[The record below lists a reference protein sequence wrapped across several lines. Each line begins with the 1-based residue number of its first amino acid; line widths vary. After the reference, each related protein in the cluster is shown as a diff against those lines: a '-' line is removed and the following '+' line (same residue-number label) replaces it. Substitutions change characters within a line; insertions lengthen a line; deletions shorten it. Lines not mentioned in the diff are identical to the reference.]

1 MKGNPRAVCKGK
13 ENDLRIQKYVRRVA
27 EVKRD
32 YLLHRRMSKTGQQ
45 RSLEQYQSYVP
56 VSAKS
61 LRCKSTK

>member
-13 ENDLRIQKYVRRVA
+13 ENELRIQKYVRRAA

-32 YLLHRRMSKTGQQ
+32 YLLHKRMSKSGEQC
-45 RSLEQYQSYVP
+45 SLEWYQRYVP

-61 LRCKSTK
+61 PRCKSTK